1 MNPNDIKTGF
11 QKLKP
16 VINAAIVIGSVFA
29 FLYVGKHL
37 LNFAADFV
45 TACRNVK
52 SAFSAA

>member
-1 MNPNDIKTGF
+1 MNLNDIKTGF
-11 QKLKP
+11 HKLKP
-16 VINAAIVIGSVFA
+16 MINTAIVIGSVFA